1 MEVVLIYAIWC
12 GHCQKLLNNIDRYK
26 TLFKNKGLKFT
37 MIESNNTEL
46 LSQYENDYHF
56 NTQYFPFLFIITEII
71 ENNKK
76 SYKINELPTDL
87 GELNEKLSEFSKKET
102 FINQNNNIIV
112 VFTSFKN
119 EREKSIIEKY
129 RKLSLRNNYDFRVIE
144 INFIQ
149 DSFFIILND
158 SEKIK
163 RYLSKISL
171 NINSS
176 YKYLDVLTSNK
187 QKYYFIKEDLLK
199 LYNIIV
205 NTNKNI
211 GSSFI
216 PQFLLNLLN
225 PDYNQQSKLNNNRV
239 IKCKLSN
246 NDYPSNM
253 DCQTIY

>member
-1 MEVVLIYAIWC
+1 M
-12 GHCQKLLNNIDRYK
+12 
-26 TLFKNKGLKFT
+26 
-37 MIESNNTEL
+37 
-46 LSQYENDYHF
+46 
-56 NTQYFPFLFIITEII
+56 
-71 ENNKK
+71 
-76 SYKINELPTDL
+76 
-87 GELNEKLSEFSKKET
+87 
-102 FINQNNNIIV
+102 

-129 RKLSLRNNYDFRVIE
+129 RKLSLKNNYDFRVIE

-171 NINSS
+171 NNNSS

-253 DCQTIY
+253 DCQIIY

>member
-1 MEVVLIYAIWC
+1 MEVVLIYANWC
-12 GHCQKLLNNIDRYK
+12 GHCQKLLNNIDRYE

-37 MIESNNTEL
+37 MIESNNTNL
-46 LSQYENDYHF
+46 LSQYESKYKF

-71 ENNKK
+71 ENNEK
-76 SYKINELPTDL
+76 SYKIEELPTDIKA
-87 GELNEKLSEFSKKET
+87 LNKQLSNFSKKET
-102 FINQNNNIIV
+102 FTNQNNNIIV

-129 RKLSLRNNYDFRVIE
+129 RNLSLKNNYDFRVIE

-199 LYNIIV
+199 LYTIIV

>member
-1 MEVVLIYAIWC
+1 MEVVLIYANWC
-12 GHCQKLLNNIDRYK
+12 GHCQNLLKNIDQYK
-26 TLFKNKGLKFT
+26 ALFNNKGLKFT
-37 MIESNNTEL
+37 MIESNNSEL
-46 LSQYENDYHF
+46 LTQYERKYNF
-56 NTQYFPFLFIITEII
+56 NTQYFPFLFIII
-71 ENNKK
+71 NNGK
-76 SYKINELPTDL
+76 SYEIKELSTNI
-87 GELNEKLSEFSKKET
+87 ETLNSQLSKYSKKET
-102 FINQNNNIIV
+102 FTNQNNNIIV

-129 RKLSLRNNYDFRVIE
+129 RNLSLRNNYNFRVVE

-149 DSFFIILND
+149 EPFFIILND

-163 RYLSKISL
+163 LYLSKISL
-171 NINSS
+171 NNNSS

-187 QKYYFIKEDLLK
+187 QKYYFNKEDLLK
-199 LYNIIV
+199 LYTIIV

-211 GSSFI
+211 GNSFI
-216 PQFLLNLLN
+216 PQFLMNLLN

-246 NDYPSNM
+246 NGYPSNM

>member
-1 MEVVLIYAIWC
+1 MEVVLIYANWC
-12 GHCQKLLNNIDRYK
+12 GHCQKLLKHIDQYK

-37 MIESNNTEL
+37 MIESNNTDI
-46 LSQYENDYHF
+46 LSQYENNYNF

-76 SYKINELPTDL
+76 SYKIEELPTNI
-87 GELNEKLSEFSKKET
+87 EALNKHLSNFSKKET
-102 FINQNNNIIV
+102 FTNQNNNIIV

-129 RKLSLRNNYDFRVIE
+129 RNLSLRNNYDFRVIE

-176 YKYLDVLTSNK
+176 YKYLDVLTGNK
-187 QKYYFIKEDLLK
+187 QKYYFNKEDLLK

-211 GSSFI
+211 GNGFI
-216 PQFLLNLLN
+216 PQFLMNLLN

-246 NDYPSNM
+246 NDYSSNM